1 MDDINIQKLID
12 LYHEKDKNEIIERLA
27 TKDKEQVITYLKGYE
42 QFQNKNYKEALSLFE
57 ECNCSYY
64 LGLIYLYGLTGKT
77 KEKKAFKLLQEE
89 LDNKVNP
96 HLGLMLLYGIGCT
109 KDIQKAYD
117 LVIDEANKND
127 LKSMLVLYKYYEI
140 INDESKIN
148 ELTTKILNSNDFSID
163 FATNFNEIYLDILLK
178 NHQDDKIKLL
188 VMNAIDNDDIE
199 IYENVI
205 SYYYDNEQ
213 YQEIIKI
220 YKKKIK
226 CNRSTLTKIKNTK
239 RMVKAQK
246 IDQSINSIKEA
257 KIILRIYNI
266 KMLYLGTGFA
276 CYIIFIGLYFLY
288 YLMYKANVN
297 NYSIYLI
304 LGSLFVLSS
313 IVTLFFSTRIMIKE
327 KLDLPTTIVI
337 FNQISS
343 IILILIATIISYAK
357 FNTLIPFKTIPIIV
371 IIIVHILFTL
381 LAIFLSLK
389 NKKLKNK

>member
-1 MDDINIQKLID
+1 MTPHIYNSE
-12 LYHEKDKNEIIERLA
+12 HE
-27 TKDKEQVITYLKGYE
+27 ITH
-42 QFQNKNYKEALSLFE
+42 F
-57 ECNCSYY
+57 
-64 LGLIYLYGLTGKT
+64 
-77 KEKKAFKLLQEE
+77 
-89 LDNKVNP
+89 
-96 HLGLMLLYGIGCT
+96 GCT

-127 LKSMLVLYKYYEI
+127 LKSMLLLYKYYEI

-226 CNRSTLTKIKNTK
+226 CNRSTLTKIKNAK

-246 IDQSINSIKEA
+246 IDQSINTIKEA
-257 KIILRIYNI
+257 KIILRTYNI

-304 LGSLFVLSS
+304 LGSLFALSS
-313 IVTLFFSTRIMIKE
+313 IVTLFFS
-327 KLDLPTTIVI
+327 LFSGLAV
-337 FNQISS
+337 
-343 IILILIATIISYAK
+343 LINAK
-357 FNTLIPFKTIPIIV
+357 QAPNNPN
-371 IIIVHILFTL
+371 IIIG
-381 LAIFLSLK
+381 K
-389 NKKLKNK
+389 NPA